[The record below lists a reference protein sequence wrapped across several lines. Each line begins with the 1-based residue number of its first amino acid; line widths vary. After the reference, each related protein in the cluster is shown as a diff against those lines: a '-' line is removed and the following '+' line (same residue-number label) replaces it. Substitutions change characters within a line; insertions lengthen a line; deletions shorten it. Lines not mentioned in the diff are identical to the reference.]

1 MGVPENKQVKMVAIR
16 LKNIAAMWW
25 DKLIVQRQRQ
35 IKGAVRT
42 WRRMKQLIM
51 ERFLSEDYEQILY
64 NMYIEYV
71 QGKRT
76 VKKYTVEFLRF
87 S

>member
-25 DKLIVQRQRQ
+25 DKLVVQIQRQ

-42 WRRMKQLIM
+42 WRRMKQLLM
-51 ERFLSEDYEQILY
+51 ERFLLEDYEQILY
-64 NMYIEYV
+64 NMYTEYV

>member
-25 DKLIVQRQRQ
+25 DKLVVQIQRQ

-51 ERFLSEDYEQILY
+51 ERFLLEDYEQILY
-64 NMYIEYV
+64 NMYTEYV